1 MNQGRSKLNNLLP
14 VHDLGKRNQN
24 FSRGKKLPP
33 LSCLQHLFPRVKT
46 VDVRQGIKD
55 IKIINKRI
63 KTVNI

>member
-33 LSCLQHLFPRVKT
+33 LSCLQHQFPRVKT
-46 VDVRQGIKD
+46 VDVRQVIK
-55 IKIINKRI
+55 NK
-63 KTVNI
+63 K